1 MLSDSGWQRGMS
13 RGGSGQPGGSWAAAA
28 GVEATRSGAASA
40 KCSAET
46 LVKYV
51 KGTGPALVL
60 LLPR

>member
-1 MLSDSGWQRGMS
+1 MS
-13 RGGSGQPGGSWAAAA
+13 RGGSEQPGGSWAAAA